1 MRKILAVMAVLS
13 IVTAAGVAK
22 AAPVAYYNPANGN
35 VVFNN
40 DLAGALN
47 NISLLSGSS
56 SLTQSSALLDV
67 AGTTKD
73 DSEFPDALTSLN
85 SPVGQYYIGAVVK
98 PGTPLADLTMRYRNP
113 GQSTGANIIG
123 VVVEVPEPATF
134 AMAGLGL
141 VGIVAAARRK
151 A

>member
-1 MRKILAVMAVLS
+1 MRKILAL
-13 IVTAAGVAK
+13 VTVVTLVAAAGVAK
-22 AAPVAYYNPANGN
+22 AAPTAYYNPANGN
-35 VVFNN
+35 VVFSN
-40 DLAGALN
+40 DLGGALN
-47 NISLLSGSS
+47 NISLLSASS

-67 AGTTKD
+67 AGATKD
-73 DSEFPDALTSLN
+73 DSEFPDALTYLAF
-85 SPVGQYYIGAVVK
+85 PVGQHYIGAVVK

-113 GQSTGANIIG
+113 GQTTGANTIG